1 MVTYTSANLLGDIG
15 GVLGLF
21 MGASV
26 FTLIEFVQ
34 LLFFAIQKN
43 CFKKKCG
50 SGKDEKEK
58 DRKVN
63 TPTFKVEGDNGNGV

>member
-1 MVTYTSANLLGDIG
+1 
-15 GVLGLF
+15 

-58 DRKVN
+58 DRKEN
-63 TPTFKVEGDNGNGV
+63 TTTFKVEGDNGNGV